1 MAKKVSKFSPMVGE
15 VAEDLVDRLS
25 PLGPVMWKKMFGG
38 AGIFLD
44 GKMFALVNHDGGA
57 HLKANDSNRDRYTAA
72 GSTRFGNMPYYS
84 IPEDVLAD
92 DGRLLEWAEVSAR
105 LVKTV

>member
-1 MAKKVSKFSPMVGE
+1 MAKKGAKFSTKVGE
-15 VAEDLVDRLS
+15 VAEDMVDRLS
-25 PLGPVMWKKMFGG
+25 PLGPVTWKKMFGG

-44 GKMFALVNHDGGA
+44 AKMFALVNHDGFA
-57 HLKANDSNRDRYTAA
+57 HLKVNDSNRDRYTAA
-72 GSTRFGNMPYYS
+72 GSTKFGNMPYYS

-105 LVKTV
+105 LMKTG